1 MVSSQASRGK
11 EMRKVEMQSKE
22 IVDFLKKAKRTNDMV
37 CILPGSSMSKDIIKY
52 LEELERYKTAEQQ
65 GLLVKLP
72 CKIGDAIYRMTPET
86 LVPITRDIIMQITI
100 CDGFILLHGEVI
112 SEIDAAEIG
121 ETAFLSMEE
130 ADRKLKELTK

>member
-1 MVSSQASRGK
+1 
-11 EMRKVEMQSKE
+11 MRK
-22 IVDFLKKAKRTNDMV
+22 KRV
-37 CILPGSSMSKDIIKY
+37 ILPGSSMSRDIIKY
-52 LEELERYKTAEQQ
+52 LEELEKYKTAEQQ
-65 GLLVKLP
+65 GLLMKLP

-86 LVPITRDIIMQITI
+86 SVPITRDIIMQITI

-121 ETAFLSMEE
+121 ETAFLSTEE

>member
-1 MVSSQASRGK
+1 
-11 EMRKVEMQSKE
+11 MQSKE
-22 IVDFLKKAKRTNDMV
+22 IVDFLKKANRTGDMV
-37 CILPGSSMSKDIIKY
+37 CILPNSDMSKDIIKY
-52 LEELERYKTAEQQ
+52 LKELERYKDAEQQ

-100 CDGFILLHGEVI
+100 CDGLILLHGEII

-121 ETAFLSMEE
+121 KTAFLNVED
-130 ADRKLKELTK
+130 AYRKLEEMRNEKS

>member
-1 MVSSQASRGK
+1 
-11 EMRKVEMQSKE
+11 MQSKE
-22 IVDFLKKAKRTNDMV
+22 IVDFLRKAKRTGDMV
-37 CILPGSSMSKDIIKY
+37 GILPDSTISKDIIKY
-52 LEELERYKTAEQQ
+52 LEKLERYKIAEQQ

-100 CDGFILLHGEVI
+100 CDGLILLHGEVI

>member
-1 MVSSQASRGK
+1 
-11 EMRKVEMQSKE
+11 MQSKE
-22 IVDFLKKAKRTNDMV
+22 IVDFLKKAKRTGDMV
-37 CILPGSSMSKDIIKY
+37 GILPDSTISKDIIKY
-52 LEELERYKTAEQQ
+52 LEKLERYKIAEQQ

-100 CDGFILLHGEVI
+100 CDGFILLHGEAI

-121 ETAFLSMEE
+121 ETAFLSVEE

>member
-1 MVSSQASRGK
+1 
-11 EMRKVEMQSKE
+11 MQSKE
-22 IVDFLKKAKRTNDMV
+22 IVDFLRKAKRTGDMV
-37 CILPGSSMSKDIIKY
+37 GILPDSTISKDIIKY
-52 LEELERYKTAEQQ
+52 LEELERYKIAEQQ

-112 SEIDAAEIG
+112 SEIDTAEIG

>member
-1 MVSSQASRGK
+1 
-11 EMRKVEMQSKE
+11 MQSKE
-22 IVDFLKKAKRTNDMV
+22 IVDFLKKAKRTGDMV
-37 CILPGSSMSKDIIKY
+37 GILPDSTISKDIIKY
-52 LEELERYKTAEQQ
+52 LEGLERYKIAEQQ

-130 ADRKLKELTK
+130 ADRKLKELTE

>member
-1 MVSSQASRGK
+1 
-11 EMRKVEMQSKE
+11 MQSKE
-22 IVDFLKKAKRTNDMV
+22 IADFLKKANRTNDMV

-65 GLLVKLP
+65 GLLAKLP

-100 CDGFILLHGEVI
+100 CDGLILLHGEVI

>member
-1 MVSSQASRGK
+1 
-11 EMRKVEMQSKE
+11 MQSKE
-22 IVDFLKKAKRTNDMV
+22 IVDFLRKAKRTGDMV
-37 CILPGSSMSKDIIKY
+37 GILPDSTISKDIIKY
-52 LEELERYKTAEQQ
+52 LEELERYKIAEQQ

>member
-1 MVSSQASRGK
+1 M
-11 EMRKVEMQSKE
+11 
-22 IVDFLKKAKRTNDMV
+22 KRLT
-37 CILPGSSMSKDIIKY
+37 
-52 LEELERYKTAEQQ
+52 KTASTGTKLNKWCNMYEKCEDCTMGPTFCEHLRDGIEKFASYKDAEEQ

>member
-1 MVSSQASRGK
+1 
-11 EMRKVEMQSKE
+11 MQSKE
-22 IVDFLKKAKRTNDMV
+22 IVDFLRKAKRTGDMV
-37 CILPGSSMSKDIIKY
+37 GILPDSTISKDIIKY
-52 LEELERYKTAEQQ
+52 LEELERYKIADQQ

-100 CDGFILLHGEVI
+100 CDGFVLLHGEVI

-130 ADRKLKELTK
+130 ADRKLKELTE

>member
-1 MVSSQASRGK
+1 
-11 EMRKVEMQSKE
+11 MQSKE
-22 IVDFLKKAKRTNDMV
+22 IVDFLRKAKRTGDMV
-37 CILPGSSMSKDIIKY
+37 GILPDSTISKDIIKY
-52 LEELERYKTAEQQ
+52 LEKLERYKIAEQQ

-130 ADRKLKELTK
+130 ADRKLKELTE

>member
-1 MVSSQASRGK
+1 
-11 EMRKVEMQSKE
+11 MQSKE
-22 IVDFLKKAKRTNDMV
+22 IVDFLRKAKRTGDMV
-37 CILPGSSMSKDIIKY
+37 GILPDSTISKDIIKY
-52 LEELERYKTAEQQ
+52 LEELERYKIAEQQ

-100 CDGFILLHGEVI
+100 CDGLILLHGEVI

>member
-1 MVSSQASRGK
+1 
-11 EMRKVEMQSKE
+11 MQSKE
-22 IVDFLKKAKRTNDMV
+22 IVDFLRKAKITGDMV
-37 CILPGSSMSKDIIKY
+37 GILPDSTISKDIIKY
-52 LEELERYKTAEQQ
+52 LEELERYKIAEQQ

-130 ADRKLKELTK
+130 ADRKLKELTE

>member
-1 MVSSQASRGK
+1 
-11 EMRKVEMQSKE
+11 MQSKE

-37 CILPGSSMSKDIIKY
+37 CILTCSSISKDIIKY
-52 LEELERYKTAEQQ
+52 LEELERYKAAEQK
-65 GLLVKLP
+65 GLLAKLP

-121 ETAFLSMEE
+121 ETAFLSTEE

>member
-1 MVSSQASRGK
+1 
-11 EMRKVEMQSKE
+11 MQSKE
-22 IVDFLKKAKRTNDMV
+22 IVDFLRKAKRTGDMV
-37 CILPGSSMSKDIIKY
+37 GILPDSTISKDIIKY
-52 LEELERYKTAEQQ
+52 LEELERYKIAEQQ

-86 LVPITRDIIMQITI
+86 LAPITRDIIMQITI

-130 ADRKLKELTK
+130 ADRKLKELTE

>member
-1 MVSSQASRGK
+1 
-11 EMRKVEMQSKE
+11 MQSKE
-22 IVDFLKKAKRTNDMV
+22 IVDFLRKAKRTGDMV
-37 CILPGSSMSKDIIKY
+37 GILPDSTISKDIIKY
-52 LEELERYKTAEQQ
+52 LEELERYKIAEQQ
-65 GLLVKLP
+65 GLLEKLP

-100 CDGFILLHGEVI
+100 CDGLILLHGEVI

-121 ETAFLSMEE
+121 ETAFHSMEE

>member
-1 MVSSQASRGK
+1 
-11 EMRKVEMQSKE
+11 MQSKE
-22 IVDFLKKAKRTNDMV
+22 IVDFLKKAKRTGDMV
-37 CILPGSSMSKDIIKY
+37 GILPDSTMSKDIIKY
-52 LEELERYKTAEQQ
+52 LEELERYKAAEQQ

-130 ADRKLKELTK
+130 AYRKLEELTE

>member
-1 MVSSQASRGK
+1 
-11 EMRKVEMQSKE
+11 MQSKE
-22 IVDFLKKAKRTNDMV
+22 IVDFLKKAKRTGDMV
-37 CILPGSSMSKDIIKY
+37 GILPDSTISKDIIKY
-52 LEELERYKTAEQQ
+52 LEELERYKIAEQQ

-130 ADRKLKELTK
+130 ADRKLKELTE

>member
-1 MVSSQASRGK
+1 
-11 EMRKVEMQSKE
+11 MQSKE
-22 IVDFLKKAKRTNDMV
+22 IVDFLKKANRTNDMV

-52 LEELERYKTAEQQ
+52 LKELERYKTAEQQ
-65 GLLVKLP
+65 GLLAKLP

-130 ADRKLKELTK
+130 ADRKLKELTE

>member
-1 MVSSQASRGK
+1 
-11 EMRKVEMQSKE
+11 MQSKE
-22 IVDFLKKAKRTNDMV
+22 IVDFLKKANRTNDMV
-37 CILPGSSMSKDIIKY
+37 YILPGSSMSKDIIKY
-52 LEELERYKTAEQQ
+52 LKELERYKTAEQQ
-65 GLLVKLP
+65 GLLAKLP

-121 ETAFLSMEE
+121 ETAFPSMEE
-130 ADRKLKELTK
+130 AYEKLEEMQNEKL

>member
-1 MVSSQASRGK
+1 
-11 EMRKVEMQSKE
+11 MQSKE
-22 IVDFLKKAKRTNDMV
+22 IVDFLKKAKRTGDMV
-37 CILPGSSMSKDIIKY
+37 GILPDSTISKDIIKY
-52 LEELERYKTAEQQ
+52 LEGLESYKIAEQQ

-100 CDGFILLHGEVI
+100 CDGLILLHGEVI

>member
-1 MVSSQASRGK
+1 
-11 EMRKVEMQSKE
+11 MQSKE
-22 IVDFLKKAKRTNDMV
+22 IVDFLKKAKRTGDMV
-37 CILPGSSMSKDIIKY
+37 GILPDSTISKDIIKY
-52 LEELERYKTAEQQ
+52 LEELERYKIAEQQ

>member
-1 MVSSQASRGK
+1 
-11 EMRKVEMQSKE
+11 MQSKE
-22 IVDFLKKAKRTNDMV
+22 IVDFLRKAKRTGDMV
-37 CILPGSSMSKDIIKY
+37 GILPDSTISKDIIKY
-52 LEELERYKTAEQQ
+52 LEGLERYKIAEQQ

-100 CDGFILLHGEVI
+100 CDGLILLHGEVI

>member
-1 MVSSQASRGK
+1 MGPTFCEHLRDGIEKFASY
-11 EMRKVEMQSKE
+11 
-22 IVDFLKKAKRTNDMV
+22 
-37 CILPGSSMSKDIIKY
+37 KDA
-52 LEELERYKTAEQQ
+52 EEQ

-121 ETAFLSMEE
+121 ETAFLSEEE
-130 ADRKLKELTK
+130 AYQKLKELAK

>member
-1 MVSSQASRGK
+1 
-11 EMRKVEMQSKE
+11 MQSKE

-37 CILPGSSMSKDIIKY
+37 CILPGSSVSKDIIKY
-52 LEELERYKTAEQQ
+52 LEELERYKAAEQK
-65 GLLVKLP
+65 GLLAKLP

-121 ETAFLSMEE
+121 ETAFLSTEE

>member
-1 MVSSQASRGK
+1 
-11 EMRKVEMQSKE
+11 MQSKE
-22 IVDFLKKAKRTNDMV
+22 IVDFLKKAKRTGDMV
-37 CILPGSSMSKDIIKY
+37 GILPDSTISKDIIKY
-52 LEELERYKTAEQQ
+52 LEKLERYKIAEQQ

-100 CDGFILLHGEVI
+100 CDDFILLHGEAI

-121 ETAFLSMEE
+121 ETAFLSVEE

>member
-1 MVSSQASRGK
+1 
-11 EMRKVEMQSKE
+11 MQSKE
-22 IVDFLKKAKRTNDMV
+22 IVDFLKKANRTGDMV
-37 CILPGSSMSKDIIKY
+37 CILPNSDMSKDIIKY
-52 LEELERYKTAEQQ
+52 LKELERYKDAEQQ

-100 CDGFILLHGEVI
+100 CDGLTLLHGEVI

-121 ETAFLSMEE
+121 ETAFFSMEE
-130 ADRKLKELTK
+130 AEQKLKELSK

>member
-1 MVSSQASRGK
+1 
-11 EMRKVEMQSKE
+11 MQSKE
-22 IVDFLKKAKRTNDMV
+22 IVDFLRKAKRTGDMV
-37 CILPGSSMSKDIIKY
+37 GILPDSTISKDIIKY
-52 LEELERYKTAEQQ
+52 LEELERYKIAEQQ
-65 GLLVKLP
+65 DLLVKLP

-130 ADRKLKELTK
+130 ADRKLKELTE

>member
-1 MVSSQASRGK
+1 
-11 EMRKVEMQSKE
+11 MQSKE
-22 IVDFLKKAKRTNDMV
+22 IVDFLKKAKRTGDMV
-37 CILPGSSMSKDIIKY
+37 GILPDSTISKDIIKY
-52 LEELERYKTAEQQ
+52 LEELERYKIAEQQ

-100 CDGFILLHGEVI
+100 CDGLILLHGEVI

>member
-1 MVSSQASRGK
+1 
-11 EMRKVEMQSKE
+11 MQSKE
-22 IVDFLKKAKRTNDMV
+22 IVDFLKKAKRTGDMV
-37 CILPGSSMSKDIIKY
+37 GILPDSTISKDIIKY
-52 LEELERYKTAEQQ
+52 LEKLERYKIAEQQ

-121 ETAFLSMEE
+121 ETAFFSMEE
-130 ADRKLKELTK
+130 AEQKLKELSK

>member
-1 MVSSQASRGK
+1 
-11 EMRKVEMQSKE
+11 MQSKE
-22 IVDFLKKAKRTNDMV
+22 IVDFLKKAKRTGDMV
-37 CILPGSSMSKDIIKY
+37 GILPDSTISKDIIKY
-52 LEELERYKTAEQQ
+52 LEGLERYKIAEQQ

-100 CDGFILLHGEVI
+100 CDGLILLHGEVI

>member
-1 MVSSQASRGK
+1 
-11 EMRKVEMQSKE
+11 MQSKE
-22 IVDFLKKAKRTNDMV
+22 IVDFLKKAKRTGDMV
-37 CILPGSSMSKDIIKY
+37 GILPDSTMSKDIIKY
-52 LEELERYKTAEQQ
+52 LEELEKYKTAEQQ
-65 GLLVKLP
+65 GLLMKLP

-121 ETAFLSMEE
+121 ETAFLSTEE